1 MSISTE
7 KLFLSL
13 ALYQVQDD
21 CRTAGGGL
29 QNTEFNNIDYKS
41 IKDLLLGLSYMDAE
55 GYSANSIHIFDDNNK
70 LNYDIY
76 KTATN
81 FNLYKNLDN
90 YQLNDSIFNTKIG
103 LKNMIRDNFNYAKVL
118 DQAIES
124 RQFGHKGNELLAL
137 IARRS
142 NSLFKGIT
150 HRTIPNDLLDNY
162 GIIKNNSELKI
173 PFYNSVTTNI
183 ALAICFAFYQPA
195 IHIPNP
201 DLSGYPLYTG
211 SVILGGKKGGVL
223 LNDIKSNLQ
232 AIKDR
237 IPERNPKKLINF
249 IDDEYYTNT
258 QMKINKLSGGKKK
271 TNRKGGAVL
280 FKDSGHFFIINE
292 IDPSLYA
299 FDYFNFMLYGEP
311 ASLRNRYRDQKG
323 FILEQE
329 ILFSRL
335 TKFTKIKFLG
345 AVTSVN
351 NDCTIASTL
360 EDGEISLCLDG
371 CLYNN
376 KGKLSC
382 SINILGENG
391 LQDIKF
397 FYGPQNFD
405 LEAHMSSAIS
415 SINDILGIKIYT
427 CKLEPF
433 DSATVP
439 IASVIMDDTSS
450 YLKLLTTGEY
460 LVIDDKFKEI
470 PDSEIE
476 DIIDKATDKYNS
488 IFEQLASILMDIV
501 TEIEKICINVG
512 TSVDSAG
519 RKICETFQDVFNM
532 ASKSFIS
539 GGNKLSKIELIEKIA
554 KINPYIKGLSKMK
567 KEKLLSIYNEL
578 ADLNKHKKEELIRK
592 YKIKNKNL
600 KKCQII
606 NMIFNLSNNRE

>member
-7 KLFLSL
+7 KLYLSL
-13 ALYQVQDD
+13 ALYQVQDY
-21 CRTAGGGL
+21 CRTITGGL
-29 QNTEFNNIDYKS
+29 RNTEFNNIDYKS
-41 IKDLLLGLSYMDAE
+41 IKDLLLGLSYIDAE
-55 GYSANSIHIFDDNNK
+55 GYSPNSIHIFDDNNK

-76 KTATN
+76 KTAIN
-81 FNLYKNLDN
+81 FNLYKNLND
-90 YQLNDSIFNTKIG
+90 YDLNHPIFNSKIG
-103 LKNMIRDNFNYAKVL
+103 LKDMIRENFNFAKVL

-124 RQFGHKGNELLAL
+124 QQFGHKGSELLAL

-150 HRTIPNDLLDNY
+150 HRTIPNHLLDDY

-173 PFYNSVTTNI
+173 PFYNSLTTNI
-183 ALAICFAFYQPA
+183 ALAICFAFYEPV

-211 SVILGGKKGGVL
+211 SVILGGVV
-223 LNDIKSNLQ
+223 LNDVKLNLQ
-232 AIKDR
+232 AIKNR
-237 IPERNPKKLINF
+237 IPDRNPKKLINF
-249 IDDEYYTNT
+249 INDEYYTNT
-258 QMKINKLSGGKKK
+258 QMKINKLSGGKKRINK
-271 TNRKGGAVL
+271 KGGAVL

-311 ASLRNRYRDQKG
+311 SSLRNRYRDQKG
-323 FILEQE
+323 FVLEQE

-335 TKFTKIKFLG
+335 TKFTKINFLG

-351 NDCTIASTL
+351 KDCSIASTL

-397 FYGPQNFD
+397 FYGNQTDDFE
-405 LEAHMSSAIS
+405 LHMSSTTVS

-433 DSATVP
+433 DSTTVP
-439 IASVIMDDTSS
+439 ITSVIMDDTSS

-476 DIIDKATDKYNS
+476 EVIDKATDKYDN
-488 IFEQLASILMDIV
+488 IFEQLAKILMDIV
-501 TEIEKICINVG
+501 KEIEKICINVG

-519 RKICETFQDVFNM
+519 RQICETFENVFNM
-532 ASKSFIS
+532 ASKTFIS
-539 GGNKLSKIELIEKIA
+539 GGNKISKIELIERIA
-554 KINPYIKGLSKMK
+554 KINPYIKGLSKIK
-567 KEKLLSIYNEL
+567 KEKLITIYNEL
-578 ADLNKHKKEELIRK
+578 VVLNKHKKEELIRK

-600 KKCQII
+600 KKNQII
-606 NMIFNLSNNRE
+606 SMIFNSSNY